1 MLPQLRALEVQAA
14 DKPSGGA
21 KRAWMKRRR
30 ITTAIG
36 RRPPERI
43 SRRVGRLVV
52 SSGEKTLWRNLFIQN
67 GADLNVRDMSGET
80 VLMFLSRKRIF
91 NSDFLEVLVRNEA
104 DSSFI
109 NAQDRYGRTAL
120 MMLAYFGNLTP
131 ELLETFIQNGADID
145 SQDVWGRT
153 PLIVLS
159 EKGFLTPELLKV
171 FGSNGA
177 DVDIQDDCSDREG
190 GCGTAIMHV
199 HAAGYLSPLLTKM
212 FIDFGA
218 SLDISTTE
226 EWNDD
231 NEDTSFYVNAVFY
244 INAAESLVNAFSWI
258 LDTDPQWVVNFFKD
272 KPRLG
277 KSMLEKWTKMNVP
290 GTTRLVA
297 KLVEYAKTGEA
308 HKESCS
314 SFSPVMEF

>member
-1 MLPQLRALEVQAA
+1 MNQEELNRQLLEAA
-14 DKPSGGA
+14 EKGDFD
-21 KRAWMKRRR
+21 R
-30 ITTAIG
+30 IW
-36 RRPPERI
+36 E
-43 SRRVGRLVV
+43 LV
-52 SSGEKTLWRNLFIQN
+52 EL
-67 GADLNVRDMSGET
+67 GADVNA
-80 VLMFLSRKRIF
+80 
-91 NSDFLEVLVRNEA
+91 SDEN
-104 DSSFI
+104 
-109 NAQDRYGRTAL
+109 GMTAL
-120 MMLAYFGNLTP
+120 MGAARSGSLTPELLEALVSRGADVNARDEGGWTVLTYVTRYGHLTP

-177 DVDIQDDCSDREG
+177 DVDIQDDCSDREK

-212 FIDFGA
+212 FIDFGT

-308 HKESCS
+308 HKESCN

>member
-1 MLPQLRALEVQAA
+1 MSQKELNRQLLSAA
-14 DKPSGGA
+14 EKDNLD
-21 KRAWMKRRR
+21 RMW
-30 ITTAIG
+30 
-36 RRPPERI
+36 E
-43 SRRVGRLVV
+43 LV
-52 SSGEKTLWRNLFIQN
+52 EQ
-67 GADLNVRDMSGET
+67 GADVNARDE
-80 VLMFLSRKRIF
+80 
-91 NSDFLEVLVRNEA
+91 
-104 DSSFI
+104 
-109 NAQDRYGRTAL
+109 YGRTAL
-120 MMLAYFGNLTP
+120 MGAAYEGHLTPELLKAFVQHGADVNARDKYGNTALMLSAGNDYLTPELLDAFASNGADVKARDKDGWTALMFAALRGHLTP

-177 DVDIQDDCSDREG
+177 DVDIQDDCSDREE